1 MMPIGGNMDYTGDL
15 SSISD
20 RFGTKKPEA
29 KLPVCLLGLMAF
41 IMFLSSDRTSRDWR
55 ALSEMFCI

>member
-1 MMPIGGNMDYTGDL
+1 MDYTGDL

-55 ALSEMFCI
+55 ALSDMFCI